1 MHFPC
6 FFGNAPTTSRQG
18 TLRFYTNQSQ
28 SINKVA
34 TRFDVYI
41 KGNRNDFF
49 ATRGADIASKL
60 IERKLLCIFPVFLET
75 HPPQAV
81 RGRCGFI
88 QIKIAET
95 YVKI

>member
-49 ATRGADIASKL
+49 ATRGADIAIL
-60 IERKLLCIFPVFLET
+60 TGFGMDLLVMNYKLLLIN
-75 HPPQAV
+75 
-81 RGRCGFI
+81 
-88 QIKIAET
+88 
-95 YVKI
+95 Y